1 MPTSTAHHV
10 GGSTL
15 APVLSDP
22 QGTPAAAR
30 AETTDRIRVSLR
42 GILGTAATRT
52 LPRNAKPMPQ
62 TKNQNPWGW
71 GLGNSIIT
79 QSLHPESLSSLPGG
93 APDQPEPQTSP
104 AAAESGL
111 RRPRA
116 LLGSLRAP
124 ALRAGEAVPCVR
136 R

>member
-1 MPTSTAHHV
+1 MPTSTAHHM

-22 QGTPAAAR
+22 QGTLAAAR

-52 LPRNAKPMPQ
+52 LPRNAKPVPQ

-71 GLGNSIIT
+71 GLGNSITT

-93 APDQPEPQTSP
+93 APDQRGCGGIRAPP
-104 AAAESGL
+104 AAS
-111 RRPRA
+111 PPC
-116 LLGSLRAP
+116 SLRAP